1 VDGVGGDA
9 TTGAA
14 AFAAADD
21 GTLVYAAGGAG
32 VNGSRRVLV
41 WADRTGAIEPIDLQ
55 PAFYNDQ
62 RVSPDGSR
70 FAVIVGASGSGDVWI
85 FDVARKTFTR
95 LTFDRNA
102 ATPVWSTDGRNVFY
116 AAVDPRAHT
125 SFYRK
130 PVDGSRERERVGD
143 VTGRSLLQSLNRAGD
158 SLLFMTAGG
167 VNRLGD
173 IIAMSLH
180 DGRQTPIVATDAD
193 EFSGALSP
201 DSHRLAYQSNESGR
215 YEVYVTDRTGSGGRW
230 QISTADG
237 EEPHWSADGS
247 GIFYRAD
254 DRLMHVAVVSREP
267 FRRRR
272 AGEAV
277 RRHLQPAVGHRR
289 ELGRGSR
296 DRPVSDDAAG
306 RHHGVCTG
314 VVAEGRAELVRR
326 SAARARAEPMT
337 IAQARALA
345 SDDAA
350 PGRRPERADYRAT
363 AAVSSCAFAR

>member
-1 VDGVGGDA
+1 M
-9 TTGAA
+9 
-14 AFAAADD
+14 
-21 GTLVYAAGGAG
+21 
-32 VNGSRRVLV
+32 
-41 WADRTGAIEPIDLQ
+41 
-55 PAFYNDQ
+55 
-62 RVSPDGSR
+62 
-70 FAVIVGASGSGDVWI
+70 IVGASGSGDVWI
-85 FDVARKTFTR
+85 LDVARKTFTR

-167 VNRLGD
+167 VNRMGD

-215 YEVYVTDRTGSGGRW
+215 YEVYVTDRTGAGGRW
-230 QISTADG
+230 QISTAGG

-247 GIFYRAD
+247 EIFYRVD
-254 DRLMHVAVVSREP
+254 DRLTHVAVVSREP
-267 FRRRR
+267 FR
-272 AGEAV
+272 AGTPEKLFDGIYNL
-277 RRHLQPAVGHRR
+277 R
-289 ELGRGSR
+289 
-296 DRPVSDDAAG
+296 SD
-306 RHHGVCTG
+306 TG
-314 VVAEGRAELVRR
+314 VSYDVDPRTGRFLMTRLADTTV
-326 SAARARAEPMT
+326 SARA
-337 IAQARALA
+337 
-345 SDDAA
+345 
-350 PGRRPERADYRAT
+350 
-363 AAVSSCAFAR
+363 SSLGGGGQLLG